1 MAIYTTVR
9 EKLESIQKSKKES
22 DIFPTLQML
31 FQTKGFSNVEITHGN
46 SEMGKDLV
54 FKHYDSMLGRETWFA
69 LVVKNKNAGQEV
81 YEEGGEITRQIKLAF
96 EVPYKDAKA
105 EEHYINTY
113 CADNPFVASQR
124 SR

>member
-69 LVVKNKNAGQEV
+69 LVVKKQKCRARGFRRRWRNNASNKISV
-81 YEEGGEITRQIKLAF
+81 
-96 EVPYKDAKA
+96 
-105 EEHYINTY
+105 
-113 CADNPFVASQR
+113 
-124 SR
+124 

>member
-81 YEEGGEITRQIKLAF
+81 FEEGGEITRQIKLAF

-105 EEHYINTY
+105 EEHYINT
-113 CADNPFVASQR
+113 VIG
-124 SR
+124 